1 MQLEGDVIMEKW
13 SEMEEGN
20 HQLWNFR
27 YVYKLE
33 KAKERNSLL
42 IASKKEH
49 SPANTLAL
57 AY

>member
-1 MQLEGDVIMEKW
+1 MEKW

-20 HQLWNFR
+20 HQLRNFR
-27 YVYKLE
+27 YLYKLE

-42 IASKKEH
+42 IASRKEH